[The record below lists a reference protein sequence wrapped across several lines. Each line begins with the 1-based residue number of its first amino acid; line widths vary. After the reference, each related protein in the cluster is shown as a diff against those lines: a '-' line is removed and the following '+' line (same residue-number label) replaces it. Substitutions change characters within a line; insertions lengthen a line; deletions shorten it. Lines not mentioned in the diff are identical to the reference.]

1 MHRPNPERGYA
12 LTLMLVLLVTGSLY
26 LIVNR
31 LDSSA
36 MQAAR
41 TAETARALQQAKSA
55 LLAYALTYRE
65 TQLYEDKPLGI
76 LAKVKGYG
84 YLPCPDLESD
94 DHTGSMYGTAAG
106 GCGTSNAISIG
117 LLPYRSLGL
126 PELRDGDGNCLWY
139 AVSGTHKHS
148 PNSNAQ
154 NWDTRGQIEVLDA
167 NGTTTL
173 SSAGTAGGA
182 VAVIFA
188 AGPAINNAT
197 LQQTAGRAPLNKPC
211 GTDSTLAAAY
221 LESLASPMSNGTRK
235 SADGSLISN
244 DRLLWITAT
253 ELYTEVLKR
262 GTEFPAYVNLALTDL
277 ASVLN
282 RNYSSNNPSASTYRL
297 PSPLVMNVATS
308 TEPVRL
314 SSQNFAYQWADHL
327 RFRKC
332 TGTCTVLGSSC
343 AGVLIW
349 SGIGANTPRT
359 AADYLET
366 NAQNL
371 INTGTGNLSAT
382 DVGSVYDPATPSK
395 DVALCLNPA

>member
-31 LDSSA
+31 LDSAA

-55 LLAYALTYRE
+55 LLAYALTYRDTYQDE
-65 TQLYEDKPLGI
+65 NTG
-76 LAKVKGYG
+76 AKVTGFG
-84 YLPCPDLESD
+84 YLPCPDMASD
-94 DHTGSMYGTAAG
+94 DGLNMFGTGASN
-106 GCGTSNAISIG
+106 CGANNAISIG

-139 AVSGTHKHS
+139 SVSGTHKHS
-148 PNSNAQ
+148 PNTNAQ
-154 NWDTRGQIEVLDA
+154 NWDTRGQIEIVDA
-167 NGTTTL
+167 NGATII
-173 SSAGTAGGA
+173 SSVGNAGGA
-182 VAVIFA
+182 VATIFA

-197 LQQTAGRAPLNKPC
+197 LEQTAGRIPLNKPC
-211 GTDSTLAAAY
+211 STDSTQAAAY

-235 SADGSLISN
+235 DIDGDVIGN

-262 GTEFPAYVNLALTDL
+262 STEFPAYINLALTDL
-277 ASVLN
+277 AGALN
-282 RNYSSNNPSASTYRL
+282 KNYASNNPSAGTYRL
-297 PSPLVMNVATS
+297 PSPLVINIGTVTDPIKESA
-308 TEPVRL
+308 
-314 SSQNFAYQWADHL
+314 QNFAYQWADHL

-332 TGTCTVLGSSC
+332 TGSCTVLGNSC

-349 SGIGANTPRT
+349 SGAGASTPRT
-359 AADYLET
+359 AADYLEA

-371 INTGTGNLSAT
+371 INTGTGNLSAS
-382 DVGSVYDPATPSK
+382 DVGATYDPATPSK

>member
-55 LLAYALTYRE
+55 LIAYALTYRE
-65 TQLYEDKPLGI
+65 SHPDKDTG
-76 LAKVKGYG
+76 AKLTGYG
-84 YLPCPDLESD
+84 YLPCPDLWGD
-94 DHTGSMYGTAAG
+94 DVIGMHGTAAG
-106 GCGTSNAISIG
+106 TCGNNNAIAIG

-139 AVSGTHKHS
+139 AVSGTHKNN
-148 PNSNAQ
+148 PNTNPL

-167 NGTTTL
+167 NGITIL

-188 AGPAINNAT
+188 AGPAINNAA
-197 LQQTAGRAPLNKPC
+197 LQQTAGRSPLAKPC
-211 GTDSTLAAAY
+211 STDSTQAAAY

-244 DRLLWITAT
+244 DRLLWISAT

-277 ASVLN
+277 AAVLN
-282 RNYSSNNPSASTYRL
+282 RNYSTNNPSASTYRL

-314 SSQNFAYQWADHL
+314 SAQNFAYQWADHL